1 MSKVSDKLRFKRIID
16 SAVLAARGEGLT
28 LNLRIG
34 CYLRDGHIAIDAPNA
49 EENCLNSK
57 DGYIAVATFA
67 TILRALE
74 KRVRKEI
81 SLKS

>member
-1 MSKVSDKLRFKRIID
+1 MSKVSDKLRFKRIIG
-16 SAVLAARGEGLT
+16 SAVPTARGEGLT

-34 CYLRDGHIAIDAPNA
+34 YYLRDGHIAIDAPDA
-49 EENCLNSK
+49 EENCLHSK
-57 DGYIAVATFA
+57 DGYIAVGTLA

-81 SLKS
+81 TLA